1 MSESVTVSAPAKIN
15 LYLHVTGRRADGYH
29 TLDSL
34 IAFAGLG
41 DQITVETADSLSLE
55 IDGRFAES
63 LQNPDDNLVLKA
75 ARALAEEAGCPANA
89 HIRLTKNLPVAAGIG
104 GGSADAAAALK
115 ALAELWQISS
125 DETAMQSLAA
135 TLGADVPVCF
145 AGHTAFVGGVGEVLT
160 PAPGLPSCGLV
171 LVNPGVALATPSV
184 FAARTC
190 DFGKEAR
197 FTETPA
203 NAADLAGLLSARRN
217 DLAVAATAL
226 APVIGDV
233 LTALE
238 AAGAHLARMS
248 GSGATC
254 FGLFDDLSAAET
266 AAEFLGL
273 AAPDWWLAATTLA
286 TP

>member
-145 AGHTAFVGGVGEVLT
+145 AGHTAFVEGVGEVLT

-184 FAARTC
+184 FAARTG

-273 AAPDWWLAATTLA
+273 AAPDWGLAATTLA